1 MSYTL
6 TAQITPDQTNEIWY
20 GDIKIGFIYIDLLNG
35 KIALYKTLKQCLAN
49 VDAIDTV
56 INYEIDFS
64 YSGTAGMMYKI
75 TSSNNSL
82 LKNIKFLF
90 DGNSTI
96 IVQDFVITPIP
107 KKSVFNV
114 LRKKLNCIRYGRGKY
129 NNGKWIDSSTA
140 EFKIF
145 ASIHGV
151 DNETLETVPEG
162 YRTSEVYIIY
172 TDSKLQTA
180 VIGISNPDVVIID
193 GDRYQ
198 VVKVA
203 NKSNIPTY
211 AINHYEVIVV
221 KVTEDEVEAAR
232 VPYQSKIK

>member
-1 MSYTL
+1 M
-6 TAQITPDQTNEIWY
+6 I
-20 GDIKIGFIYIDLLNG
+20 
-35 KIALYKTLKQCLAN
+35 
-49 VDAIDTV
+49 V
-56 INYEIDFS
+56 IP
-64 YSGTAGMMYKI
+64 
-75 TSSNNSL
+75 NS
-82 LKNIKFLF
+82 
-90 DGNSTI
+90 
-96 IVQDFVITPIP
+96 

-114 LRKKLNCIRYGRGKY
+114 FRKQLDCIRYGKGEY
-129 NNGKWIDSSTA
+129 NNGKWIDHNIA

-180 VIGISNPDVVIID
+180 VIGISKPDVVIID

-221 KVTEDEVEAAR
+221 KVTEDEAEADR
-232 VPYQSKIK
+232 DKYQSKTK